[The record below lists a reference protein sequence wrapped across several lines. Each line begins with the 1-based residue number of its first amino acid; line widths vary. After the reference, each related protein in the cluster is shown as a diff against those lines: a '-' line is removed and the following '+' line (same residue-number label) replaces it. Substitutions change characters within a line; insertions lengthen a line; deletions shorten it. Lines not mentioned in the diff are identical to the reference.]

1 MPGLRRDAPIVL
13 IYLVVA
19 TLFAVYTPAWQVPD
33 EPAHYNYVR
42 HLALGHGLPMLR
54 PGDYCQPCLDALT
67 SARFPP
73 GMPVDA
79 LQYEFHQPPLYYLL
93 AVPIFLLFGG
103 ALLPLRLFSVALG
116 AVLVLL
122 TVRIVE
128 RALADVAPGTRQALA
143 LGTAAFVALLPQH
156 VAMLSGVNNDALAEV
171 LLAALLFA
179 LLPAGGAAEE
189 MARGERATANAPA
202 RSSLASFPYSGW
214 APAGVLLGLG
224 LWTKATDYMGV
235 GLVVLAAALAY
246 WQARGTPRKR
256 AAWRGGARALAIAA
270 IIALPWWLRNTTV
283 YGGLD
288 FLGMQYHN
296 LVAIQGG
303 QTTTAQWLAA
313 FGLPEVLRRMVVT
326 TTQSFWG
333 QFGWMGVVLD
343 ARIYFALVL
352 LGALGVWGLL
362 LHACDGRR
370 LARLPQETRMALVL
384 LGALAVFAAA
394 TYAWYNL
401 TFVQH
406 QGRYL
411 YPGLIPAGLGLVAG
425 WRRVQRSTR
434 REALG
439 GAVWLA
445 LAGAAWYALA
455 GLDMPRWAIL
465 LWAAVAALAGL
476 GPIAR
481 RRLPA
486 EAVLAALVAV
496 ALAAFALVALFVF
509 VVPALTP

>member
-1 MPGLRRDAPIVL
+1 
-13 IYLVVA
+13 
-19 TLFAVYTPAWQVPD
+19 
-33 EPAHYNYVR
+33 
-42 HLALGHGLPMLR
+42 MLR

-67 SARFPP
+67 SAKFPP
-73 GMPVDA
+73 GTPVDD
-79 LQYEFHQPPLYYLL
+79 LHYEFHQPPLYYLL
-93 AVPIFLLFGG
+93 AVPVFLLFGG

-116 AVLVLL
+116 AVLVVLAA
-122 TVRIVE
+122 RIVD
-128 RALADVAPGTRQALA
+128 RALAGIAPGTRRARS

-171 LLAALLFA
+171 LLAALLFT
-179 LLPAGGAAEE
+179 LLPAGEPEE
-189 MARGERATANAPA
+189 RVARGERAIANAPA
-202 RSSLASFPYSGW
+202 RSSLASFPYSSW

-235 GLVVLAAALAY
+235 GLVALAAALAY
-246 WQARGTPRKR
+246 WQAGGTLRRR
-256 AAWRGGARALAIAA
+256 AAWRGGVRALAIAA
-270 IIALPWWLRNTTV
+270 IIALPWWLRNIAV

-296 LVAIQGG
+296 VIATQGG

-313 FGLPEVLRRMVVT
+313 YGLPEVLRRMAVT
-326 TTQSFWG
+326 TVQSFWG

-343 ARIYFALVL
+343 ARIYLVLVL

-362 LHACDGRR
+362 LHALDRRR
-370 LARLPQETRMALVL
+370 LANLPQETRAALVL

-411 YPGLIPAGLGLVAG
+411 YAGLIPAGLGLVAG
-425 WRRVQRSTR
+425 WRRVAQSTW
-434 REALG
+434 REMLG
-439 GAVWLA
+439 GAAWLA

-455 GLDMPRWAIL
+455 GLDMLRWAIV
-465 LWAAVAALAGL
+465 LWAAAVALAGL
-476 GPIAR
+476 GAITR
-481 RRLPA
+481 RRLPV
-486 EAVLAALVAV
+486 EILLAALVAV
-496 ALAAFALVALFVF
+496 ALAALALVSLFAY